1 MATGLKRDLVIVNE
15 YTVPT
20 PGKRKA
26 GGRRGSRGGTPGDYV
41 VRYMARDL
49 ATEPIA
55 PIRRNRTDEFITRYM
70 ARADATERADI
81 QHRSELKKEMRLAQ
95 GDGGVA
101 FGYGSPSLSHDRL
114 HAAAR
119 DVQRLF
125 DAGHTV
131 MKTVIS
137 FDQDYLKRNG
147 LVPEDFEV
155 GRRGDY
161 RGHVDQMK
169 LRLAVMNGIDRMA
182 RVVYDDLRYVAVIQV
197 DTEHVHC
204 HLAMVDAGRG
214 RLARDG
220 TQRGK
225 LDARA
230 KSLLRRGID
239 GWLDEKQSVRHLS
252 SAVGYERRNVVAYVK
267 KWAHQ
272 QMLRESLPQFLLA
285 CLPEDRRKWRASSND
300 KQMRKPNRLVREI
313 VEDLL
318 RSPESGMS
326 AAMESVHSY
335 ADERRSREGLDAA
348 EWQRLVDNGREQIIE
363 RGTNAVY
370 ALLRQLPD
378 DALRIRTPMLD
389 VMGMDYE
396 QMAAKAHDD
405 KQDDIVGFGFRLRSY
420 ASRMQDHIDRREHYR
435 VAAAAWRAADEQ
447 GDASADSRA
456 LLRHY
461 EVEED
466 WHARCAAKYRSFLT
480 FAPPVESRLDG
491 WDAVAEHG
499 ERLISLEAMRRDSS
513 LRRTRD
519 EAEAERLGMEV
530 YGQTGGRLV
539 SRGTP
544 EADALLA
551 SRIARMRAEHERLLD
566 ELRVDMAGRGL
577 LLKVSTDPATGREEA
592 SAEVGAEFPFEEVK
606 ALDLHRMRYDFSQ
619 DVEVGPRALASF
631 SAAAGRRQEALRGAV
646 QYLVDTGQEAVV
658 DTMPVRDVEAMTVL
672 ARRIEADPD
681 SMLPSEVALIAKE
694 QSARRSRATELSQ
707 GLARRIER
715 EVPLAI
721 TAAME
726 AEPQGQPGER
736 DAEEGLE

>member
-20 PGKRKA
+20 PGKRKN
-26 GGRRGSRGGTPGDYV
+26 GGHRGSRGGTPGDYV
-41 VRYMARDL
+41 VRYMAREL

-70 ARADATERADI
+70 ARESAVERADI
-81 QHRSELKKEMRLAQ
+81 THRSQLKKEMKIAQ

-114 HAAAR
+114 HGAAK
-119 DVQRLF
+119 DIQRLF
-125 DAGHTV
+125 DEGHTV

-155 GRRGDY
+155 NRRGDY

-169 LRLAVMNGIDRMA
+169 LRLAVMNGIDRMS

-204 HLAMVDAGRG
+204 HLAMVDAGPG
-214 RLARDG
+214 RVARDG
-220 TQRGK
+220 TQKGK
-225 LDARA
+225 LDARS

-300 KQMRKPNRLVREI
+300 KDMRKPNRLVREI
-313 VEDLL
+313 VEELVQ
-318 RSPESGMS
+318 SPESGMS
-326 AAMESVHSY
+326 TAMAGVHAY
-335 ADERRSREGLDAA
+335 ADERRRREDLSSV
-348 EWQRLVDNGREQIIE
+348 EWQRLVDTGREQIIE

-378 DALRIRTPMLD
+378 DALKIRTPMLD

-396 QMAAKAHDD
+396 QMAAKAHDED
-405 KQDDIVGFGFRLRSY
+405 QDDIVGFGFRLRSY
-420 ASRMQDHIDRREHYR
+420 ASRMQEHVDQREHYR
-435 VAAAAWRAADEQ
+435 ASAAAWRAADEQ
-447 GDASADSRA
+447 GDASTDSRA

-461 EVEED
+461 EAEEE
-466 WHARCAAKYRSFLT
+466 WHARCAAKYRSFLS

-499 ERLISLEAMRRDSS
+499 ERLISLESMRRDSS
-513 LRRTRD
+513 LRRTKD
-519 EAEAERLGMEV
+519 EDEAERLGMAV
-530 YGQTGGRLV
+530 YGQSGGRLV

-551 SRIARMRAEHERLLD
+551 SRIARMRAEHDRLLD

-577 LLKVSTDPATGREEA
+577 LLKVTSDPATGRETAEA
-592 SAEVGAEFPFEEVK
+592 ELGTEFPFSEVK

-619 DVEVGPRALASF
+619 DVEVGPKALASF
-631 SAAAGRRQEALRGAV
+631 SAAAARRSSALKGAV
-646 QYLVDTGQEAVV
+646 QYLVDTGQDAVV
-658 DTMPVRDVEAMTVL
+658 DTMPVRDVEAMVSL
-672 ARRIEADPD
+672 ATRIEADPD
-681 SMLPSEVALIAKE
+681 SKLSSEVALIAKE
-694 QSARRSRATELSQ
+694 QSARRSRATTLSQ
-707 GLARRIER
+707 GLSRSIQRV
-715 EVPLAI
+715 VPLAI
-721 TAAME
+721 VAQQEELQT
-726 AEPQGQPGER
+726 PTR
-736 DAEEGLE
+736 DTEEGLE